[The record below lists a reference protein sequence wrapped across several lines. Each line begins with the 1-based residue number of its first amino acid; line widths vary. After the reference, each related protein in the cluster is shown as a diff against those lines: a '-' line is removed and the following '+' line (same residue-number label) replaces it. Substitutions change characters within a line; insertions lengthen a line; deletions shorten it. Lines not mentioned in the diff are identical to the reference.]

1 MRKTVSKVIA
11 LVLALAMV
19 FALAACTNTDGGSG
33 SASADTKTAD
43 TTADNGEKTDDSK
56 GSGEVT
62 KVMFYFPTIYDV
74 SGAPDVI
81 AALNEYSIPKYGIEY
96 AAEYISFG
104 NINTVLN
111 TALTGDEVDVFRTL
125 GGVTLKEEKQKGLI
139 IPLQEYWDDESLT
152 AKEVRDRW
160 QGVFTTGCSVDGELM
175 GIPQLV
181 DYGHYV
187 SLTIDNEV
195 FNAYGKWTVEQD
207 VTLDDI
213 EAFFDW
219 CHETYPDKYPIVPNS
234 TTLCSGWTWDP
245 LTDGVGV
252 LGNCS
257 QDTNVHSIFDDE
269 DYIMFCNWARKIFEK
284 GYITKDIMSNSETA
298 LGQVKAGVGCSYF
311 DWYGI
316 SSVDGCTRVRAMS
329 EPFAACGNI
338 GTACYCISA
347 NSKHKKEAYRALELI
362 YEDPVISHFIN
373 NGIEGVHYT
382 VNEDGT
388 FSYLEGKDPSTC
400 GYGMAALKWCM
411 PGSEISYPNVD
422 DGPTYFTDLY
432 NWCKDTCE
440 YSVIDGWVFD
450 PSAVEDEL
458 TNCKAVYSNYVTT
471 IMSGSVDVDEFLN
484 QARADMA
491 ANGEDKVIAE
501 KQRQI
506 DEFMANKNK

>member
-1 MRKTVSKVIA
+1 MKKTIKMMLA
-11 LVLALAMV
+11 LLLALAMV
-19 FALAACTNTDGGSG
+19 LSLAACGGNGGNST
-33 SASADTKTAD
+33 SQEADTKAADDSKADD
-43 TTADNGEKTDDSK
+43 TTADNSGSTGEA
-56 GSGEVT
+56 T
-62 KVMFYFPTIYDV
+62 KVTFYFPTIYDV
-74 SGAPDVI
+74 SGAPDVL
-81 AALNEYSIPKYGIEY
+81 AKLNEYSIPKYGIEY
-96 AAEYISFG
+96 AAEYVSFG
-104 NINTVLN
+104 NLNSVLN
-111 TALTGDEVDVFRTL
+111 TALTGSDVDVFRTM
-125 GGVTLKEEKQKGLI
+125 GGMTLKEELQKGLI
-139 IPLQEYWDDESLT
+139 IPIQEYWDDETLT
-152 AKEVRDRW
+152 SKEVYDRW
-160 QGVFTTGCSVDGELM
+160 QGVFTDGCSVDGQLC

-195 FNAYGKWTVEQD
+195 FNAYGKWTAEQD

-213 EAFFDW
+213 SAFLDW
-219 CHETYPDKYPIVPNS
+219 CHETYPDKYPIVPNG

-257 QDTNVHSIFDDE
+257 QDTKVHSLFDDE
-269 DYIMFCNWARKIFEK
+269 DYILFCRWAREQFEK
-284 GYITKDIMSNSETA
+284 GYITKDIMSNSESA
-298 LGQVKAGVGCSYF
+298 LGQVKAGVGCCYF

-316 SSVDGCTRVRAMS
+316 STVDGCTRVRAMS

-347 NSKHKKEAYRALELI
+347 NSLHKKEAYRALELI
-362 YEDPVISHFIN
+362 YEDEVISRFIN

-450 PSAVEDEL
+450 PSAVEDEW
-458 TNCKAVYSNYVTT
+458 TNCKTVYTNYWQT
-471 IMSGSVDVDEFLN
+471 IMSGSVDVDEFIK
-484 QARADMA
+484 QAKDEMA

-506 DEFMANKNK
+506 DEFLANKK